1 MASGFLKSPKLGDFA
16 TRLKTDSISKPSRY
30 FVEIPPPPIIMAKM
44 PKPSDIELIGLYCEH
59 TQFPEFALATQT
71 SGATGT
77 LIEMPYEKMYGPVMM
92 SFICDRDMIVKSFF
106 DEWTQATVNAIGG
119 VFNYYSDYVS
129 PEIVIYQY
137 DENSDATYAVSL
149 FNAYPK
155 IVNDVPLGNNMVND
169 YSHCMVQFTYEHW
182 ISYRIEN
189 TRSSISNL
197 YPADLAASKYGYLK
211 GTSRSSG
218 KIAEQLAISATQE
231 IIPSRS
237 LIPGIDVLQK
247 VTGISNVMDAVS
259 KMKNPK
265 LLKDSIL
272 RSAGSFAFENMKP
285 FTQRALESLPK
296 TIRQIGGSAIGKAM
310 GGLANG
316 RLGF

>member
-1 MASGFLKSPKLGDFA
+1 MASRHMRSPKISDFA
-16 TRLKTDSISKPSRY
+16 TRIKTDSIARPSRY
-30 FVEIPPPPIIMAKM
+30 FVEIPPPPIMIDRVRS
-44 PKPSDIELIGLYCEH
+44 SDVELVGLYCEH

-71 SGATGT
+71 NGSTGN
-77 LIEMPYEKMYGPVMM
+77 LIEMPYEKMYGPVTM
-92 SFICDRDMIVKSFF
+92 SFICDRDMIVKNFF
-106 DEWTQATVNAIGG
+106 DKWAMSVVNAVGG

-129 PEIVIYQY
+129 PEIVIHQY
-137 DENSDATYAVSL
+137 DENSDTTYSVSL
-149 FNAYPK
+149 YNAYPK

-169 YSHCMVQFTYEHW
+169 YSHCMVQFAYEEW
-182 ISYRIEN
+182 ISYKIPETKR
-189 TRSSISNL
+189 TLQAL
-197 YPADLAASKYGYLK
+197 YPADFAASKYGHLK
-211 GTSRSSG
+211 GTSRSAG
-218 KIAEQLAISATQE
+218 TIYNQLEYAAGDM
-231 IIPSRS
+231 IPSRS

-296 TIRQIGGSAIGKAM
+296 SIRQIGGSAIGKAM

>member
-1 MASGFLKSPKLGDFA
+1 MASGYLKSPKVSEFA
-16 TRLKTDSISKPSRY
+16 TRIKLDSIAKPSRY
-30 FVEIPPPPIIMAKM
+30 FVEIPPPPIIMASM
-44 PKPSDIELIGLYCEH
+44 PKSSDIELIGLYCEH

-71 SGATGT
+71 VGATGT
-77 LIEMPYEKMYGPVMM
+77 NIEMPYEKMYGPVTM
-92 SFICDRDMIVKSFF
+92 SFICDRDMIVKTFF
-106 DEWTQATVNAIGG
+106 DQWTQATVNAIGG

-155 IVNDVPLGNNMVND
+155 VVNDIPLGNTMVND

-182 ISYRIEN
+182 ISYRISN
-189 TRSSISNL
+189 TRSALNTI
-197 YPADLAASKYGYLK
+197 YPDTGSGKYAHLK

-218 KIAEQLAISATQE
+218 KIAAQMASVAQE
-231 IIPSRS
+231 ILPSRS

-272 RSAGSFAFENMKP
+272 RSAGSFAFESLKP
-285 FTQRALESLPK
+285 FTQRALESLPASIK
-296 TIRQIGGSAIGKAM
+296 QIGGSAIGKAL

-316 RLGF
+316 KLGF